1 MAGQFRRAGRPGR
14 RPSPLRKLVCLSDKP
29 TVETITETQTW
40 YSLGDELNSGWELGL
55 VLLILSTHL
64 PVVIVALECWWCWCM
79 CPYTVNRSKSD
90 QLFPNG
96 LHLSSGSNL
105 VPEWS
110 SFSQYLVCMLVSLLQ
125 CWYLGCV
132 VCAIR
137 KSWWSWG
144 KMFLASTFIG
154 R

>member
-64 PVVIVALECWWCWCM
+64 PVVIVALEC
-79 CPYTVNRSKSD
+79 
-90 QLFPNG
+90 
-96 LHLSSGSNL
+96 
-105 VPEWS
+105 
-110 SFSQYLVCMLVSLLQ
+110 
-125 CWYLGCV
+125 
-132 VCAIR
+132 
-137 KSWWSWG
+137 
-144 KMFLASTFIG
+144 
-154 R
+154 